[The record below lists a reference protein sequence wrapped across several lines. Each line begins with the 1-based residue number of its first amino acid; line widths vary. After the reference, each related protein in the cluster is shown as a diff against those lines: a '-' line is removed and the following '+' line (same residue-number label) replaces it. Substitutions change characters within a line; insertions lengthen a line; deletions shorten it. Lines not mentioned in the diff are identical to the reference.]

1 MKEQTTKSRQL
12 RKNMTL
18 QERKLWQYLRNRQI
32 NNCRFRRQY
41 PIGAYI
47 VDFICL
53 NKKLIIEID
62 GGQHNEYENIKYDDE
77 RTEYFKSLGFRVV
90 RFWNCD
96 IDENIE
102 GVYELILRHLGADV
116 G

>member
-1 MKEQTTKSRQL
+1 ML
-12 RKNMTL
+12 RKNLTV
-18 QERKLWQYLRNRQI
+18 QERKLWQYLRKRQI
-32 NNCRFRRQY
+32 NNSRFRRQY
-41 PIGAYI
+41 SIGAYI

-62 GGQHNEYENIKYDDE
+62 GGQHNEDKNVKYDND

-96 IDENIE
+96 IDKNIE
-102 GVYELILRHLGADV
+102 GVYEVICEYLNADV